1 MMPQFLGRLV
11 VATVVLLG
19 TLPATV
25 AQEVEDA
32 AKRESVEEPAGELFN
47 GKDLS
52 GWVVEGTAA
61 GDDGKPVW
69 TAQDGM
75 IVCAGRGFGFLRYD
89 RPFGDFTLSLEFRL
103 ARGANSGVGI
113 RHGKF
118 TGVRRSRPSFA
129 GYEIQLVD
137 DTDQEPSKT
146 SSGSL
151 YRYVAPKTS
160 AIKPAGEWNRLKITC
175 RGPHIAIELNGKV
188 IHDLDQSSIAEI
200 AEKPLKGYVS
210 LQNHGGQVAF
220 RKIRAIFQDAKPS
233 D

>member
-1 MMPQFLGRLV
+1 MMSRFVSCLV
-11 VATVVLLG
+11 VASIHLFG
-19 TLPATV
+19 TPPLAI
-25 AQEVEDA
+25 AQEVDQD
-32 AKRESVEEPAGELFN
+32 AKRASVEEPPGELFN

-69 TAQDGM
+69 SAQDGM
-75 IVCAGRGFGFLRYD
+75 ILCAGRGFGFLRYD

-118 TGVRRSRPSFA
+118 TGARRSRPSFA
-129 GYEIQLVD
+129 GYEIQLMD
-137 DTDQEPSKT
+137 DDGKESSKH

-151 YRYVAPKTS
+151 YRYVAPKT
-160 AIKPAGEWNRLKITC
+160 AAMKPAGQWNRLKIKC

-188 IHDLDQSSIAEI
+188 IQDLDQTSIAEI

-210 LQNHGGQVAF
+210 LQNHGGRVAF
-220 RKIRAIFQDAKPS
+220 RNLRATVPDAKPEN
-233 D
+233 